1 MVWRIRL
8 NIKTSVSPA
17 FRQIV
22 KLSNI
27 MPMTQER
34 INEMESLS
42 KDLIFYEEEDFRWVM
57 EGVWLDFDE
66 IK

>member
-1 MVWRIRL
+1 MLWRIRL

-42 KDLIFYEEEDFRWVM
+42 KDLIFYEEEDFRWIM

>member
-1 MVWRIRL
+1 M

-42 KDLIFYEEEDFRWVM
+42 KDLIFYEEEDFRWIM

>member
-1 MVWRIRL
+1 MVWRIRF

-42 KDLIFYEEEDFRWVM
+42 KDLIFYEEEDLARF
-57 EGVWLDFDE
+57 
-66 IK
+66 

>member
-17 FRQIV
+17 FREIV

-42 KDLIFYEEEDFRWVM
+42 KDLIFYEEEDFRWIM

>member
-1 MVWRIRL
+1 
-8 NIKTSVSPA
+8 
-17 FRQIV
+17 
-22 KLSNI
+22 
-27 MPMTQER
+27 MTQER

-42 KDLIFYEEEDFRWVM
+42 KDLIFYEEEDFRWIM

>member
-42 KDLIFYEEEDFRWVM
+42 KDLIFYEEEDFRWIM

>member
-22 KLSNI
+22 QLSNI

>member
-8 NIKTSVSPA
+8 NIKTSISPA
-17 FRQIV
+17 FREIV

-42 KDLIFYEEEDFRWVM
+42 KDLIFYEEEDFRWIM